1 MVPPKK
7 NCHHP
12 LYIRNKVVELHNDG
26 WTPDEIFK
34 ATSVAKRTQRKY
46 IKKYQDGVELIDKKK
61 KN

>member
-12 LYIRNKVVELHNDG
+12 LYIRNKAVELHNDG

-34 ATSVAKRTQRKY
+34 ATIVAKRTQRKS
-46 IKKYQDGVELIDKKK
+46 IKKYQDGVELISKIL
-61 KN
+61 